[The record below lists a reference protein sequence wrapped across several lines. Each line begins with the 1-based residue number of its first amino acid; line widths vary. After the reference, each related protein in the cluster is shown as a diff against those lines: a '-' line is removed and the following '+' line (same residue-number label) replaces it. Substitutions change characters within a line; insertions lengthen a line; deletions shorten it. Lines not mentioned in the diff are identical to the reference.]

1 MTALTDTVP
10 AANPASPPPPAPQG
24 TTYAPRIVANRR
36 QIDDRFPSL
45 GFTVDTGGRR
55 FFEVLLA
62 TDATLF
68 DSANVSRRNDTN
80 FYSSSRQHGLIPA
93 ADSVHPYL
101 VPVAV
106 LRGFAQAVPRP
117 REIFYAA
124 VAYQGAD
131 GSNPDFSLAPQ
142 LLPSAAPSVSIA
154 KDFTG
159 TTLAT
164 VLAVSVDK
172 LRRVGATLD
181 DPVPPSDREDTAE
194 GEDGYGA
201 PALSL
206 TYTLPEPAHSAPPAS
221 NVGVQSNHDPLP
233 DYQLALLPGQRDT
246 GGGPQPKRVRDP
258 LLPGQTDSPTS
269 NGHKHQVGHA
279 MDFALGADY
288 DPDQQEPDYL
298 ADDEDDTDYTVAGTA
313 ALSDSYHGMDD
324 VDRHPRTYQSLDDPA
339 ATPAPATT
347 GQPPT
352 AVTSRA
358 LVPDDKM
365 RILERVGA
373 LESGNDYSAINADG
387 EYEGR
392 FGTDHP
398 AYHHYHVGL
407 SYGFIQFT
415 QDSGKLGQLLRLMQ
429 SRDQDAFSE
438 AFGPDASQLIAV
450 TTSPGPPSRK
460 SPEGRSPRVQPV
472 AGADIWQEPWVSRF
486 RAAGRNTSFQAAQ
499 RELAATGYLD
509 PMLEFA
515 GWLGLDTERALTL
528 VADRSVQMGVG
539 GAKRWIVST
548 VGPINAPA
556 VRQQA
561 LTSLGFADLHSFQV
575 SVPHLH
581 ADGDWGPNTHAAMVA
596 ALRRLGAA
604 SPVPIPTTEQM
615 VDALLRQ
622 AATEPWH
629 ARVEALR
636 IADISD
642 ARYGL

>member
-1 MTALTDTVP
+1 MAMTALTDTVP
-10 AANPASPPPPAPQG
+10 AANPATPSPQVPQG
-24 TTYAPRIVANRR
+24 PTYAPRIVANRR

-45 GFTVDTGGRR
+45 GFTVDTGGRA

-68 DSANVSRRNDTN
+68 DPANAGRRNSTN
-80 FYSSSRQHGLIPA
+80 FYSSSQQHGLIAA

-101 VPVAV
+101 VPSAV

-124 VAYQGAD
+124 IAYQGAD
-131 GSNPDFSLAPQ
+131 GSGPDFSQPPQ
-142 LLPSAAPSVSIA
+142 LLPSTSPSVSIA

-181 DPVPPSDREDTAE
+181 TTVPPSDREDTAE
-194 GEDGYGA
+194 AEDGYGA
-201 PALSL
+201 PALSFASVP
-206 TYTLPEPAHSAPPAS
+206 PEPAHDTPLAS
-221 NVGVQSNHDPLP
+221 SQGFESNHGPIP
-233 DYQLALLPGQRDT
+233 DYQLALLPGQRNHDS
-246 GGGPQPKRVRDP
+246 GAQPKRVRDP
-258 LLPGQTDSPTS
+258 LLPGQTGSVTAS
-269 NGHKHQVGHA
+269 GHAQA
-279 MDFALGADY
+279 MDFALGIDY
-288 DPDQQEPDYL
+288 DADQQEPDYL
-298 ADDEDDTDYTVAGTA
+298 ADDEDDTDYSVAGTT
-313 ALSDSYHGMDD
+313 ALSNGYHGMDD
-324 VDRHPRTYQSLDDPA
+324 LDRHPRAYQSLDDPH
-339 ATPAPATT
+339 PAPAPTT
-347 GQPPT
+347 NGQPTTVAT
-352 AVTSRA
+352 ARA

-392 FGTDHP
+392 FGTSHP

-415 QDSGKLGQLLRLMQ
+415 QDSGKLGHLLRMMQ
-429 SRDQDAFSE
+429 SRDPDGFKQ
-438 AFGPDASQLIAV
+438 AFGPDAAQLIAV
-450 TTSPGPPSRK
+450 TTAAGPPSRK
-460 SPEGRSPRVQPV
+460 APEGRSPRVQPV
-472 AGADIWQEPWVSRF
+472 AGADIWQEPWLSRF
-486 RAAGRNTSFQAAQ
+486 RTAGQNAQFQAAQ

-539 GAKRWIVST
+539 GAKRWIIST

-561 LTSLGFADLHSFQV
+561 LSTLGFADLHSFQA
-575 SVPHLH
+575 SVAHLH
-581 ADGDWGPNTHAAMVA
+581 ADGDWGPNTHAAMVW
-596 ALRRLGAA
+596 ALRRLGAS

-622 AATEPWH
+622 AASEPWH

-636 IADISD
+636 IADITD
-642 ARYGL
+642 VRYGL